1 VSIRFTG
8 HVLDAEP
15 HDFSPKT
22 ILRAV
27 LCVVVLSLS
36 VGTFL
41 IWVVWPSES
50 AGDPGGQVMNQLT
63 PAASSLPGYGTSA
76 LPWVGQIPSSLGA
89 PYIIKMEP
97 YRDSCDGRAGTQGW
111 SQVVVQSGFRWEG
124 DLSSLVAHMEPRLGA
139 TGWMLQSEPA
149 GLASPGAGWTKTL
162 KNGTPA
168 SLNVSEEEPG
178 YWELVA
184 EGEPIG
190 GAASG
195 C

>member
-1 VSIRFTG
+1 
-8 HVLDAEP
+8 
-15 HDFSPKT
+15 
-22 ILRAV
+22 
-27 LCVVVLSLS
+27 
-36 VGTFL
+36 
-41 IWVVWPSES
+41 
-50 AGDPGGQVMNQLT
+50 MNQLT

-124 DLSSLVAHMEPRLGA
+124 DLSSLVAHMELRLRA

-149 GLASPGAGWTKTL
+149 GLSSPGAGWTKTL

-184 EGEPIG
+184 EGEPVG